1 MNAALNSTMREAMR
15 LMQTGDLLA
24 ATAAIQ
30 QRLGGASEPESP
42 PAAASV
48 RDSIEGTFRDVDET
62 PSPTQGARSRGS
74 PSGKLDQRD
83 RTQFSEHAYTGS
95 AGSRR
100 YKLFV
105 PSVYDGQPL
114 PLVVMLHGCK
124 QTPDDFATGTRMN
137 ILAEERGCFVAYPAQ
152 SQNANISKCWNWFKA
167 SDQGRD
173 HGEPAIIAGLVRE
186 LLLTYGLDQE
196 RVYVAGLS
204 AGGAMAVILGK
215 TYPDM
220 FAAVGVHS
228 GLPYGAAH
236 DLPAALAAMHRP
248 GTGDPRG
255 QRLESAQAWR
265 NSVPTII
272 FHGDRDTIVHPINGE
287 QVATETAAVDADESL
302 RESPAGVASRAGE
315 TAGGYAY
322 TCTTFKDDN
331 ERIVVEHWLV
341 HGAAHAWFGGDP
353 RGSYTDIQG
362 PDASREML
370 RFFLDRVRAST

>member
-1 MNAALNSTMREAMR
+1 MSGPLNSTMREAMR

-42 PAAASV
+42 RAAASV
-48 RDSIEGTFRDVDET
+48 TDPIEGTFRVVDET
-62 PSPTQGARSRGS
+62 PSPTQDARSESLPGRTPDARG
-74 PSGKLDQRD
+74 

-105 PSVYDGQPL
+105 PSTYRGQPL
-114 PLVVMLHGCK
+114 PLVVMLHGCT

-152 SQNANISKCWNWFKA
+152 SQSANISKCWNWFKA

-173 HGEPAIIAGLVRE
+173 QGEPAIIAGLVRE

-196 RVYVAGLS
+196 RVYIAGLS
-204 AGGAMAVILGK
+204 AGGAMAVILGR

-220 FAAVGVHS
+220 LAAVGVHS

-236 DLPAALAAMHRP
+236 DLRSAFAAMHRP
-248 GTGDPRG
+248 AATDRRDE
-255 QRLESAQAWR
+255 RLESAQAWR
-265 NSVPTII
+265 SSVPTIV
-272 FHGDRDTIVHPINGE
+272 FHGDRDITVHPSNGE
-287 QVATETAAVDADESL
+287 QVATESIAVTTDESW
-302 RESPAGVASRAGE
+302 RESPAAVESWAGE
-315 TAGGYAY
+315 TPGGYSF
-322 TCTTFKDDN
+322 TRTTFKDDN

-353 RGSYTDIQG
+353 RGSFTDPNG
-362 PDASREML
+362 PDATSEMM
-370 RFFLDRVRAST
+370 RFFLERTRA

>member
-1 MNAALNSTMREAMR
+1 MNGPLNSTMRDAMR

-30 QRLGGASEPESP
+30 QGIGGVAEPESP
-42 PAAASV
+42 RAAAS
-48 RDSIEGTFRDVDET
+48 DTDPIEGTFRVVDET
-62 PSPTQGARSRGS
+62 LSPTQDARSGS
-74 PSGKLDQRD
+74 SPG
-83 RTQFSEHAYTGS
+83 RTPDAASRAQFSEHAYAGS

-105 PSVYDGQPL
+105 PSTYRGQPL
-114 PLVVMLHGCK
+114 PLVVMLHGCT

-137 ILAEERGCFVAYPAQ
+137 ILAEERGCFVAYPEQ
-152 SQNANISKCWNWFKA
+152 SQSDNISKCWNWFKV

-173 HGEPAIIAGLVRE
+173 QGEPAIIAGLVRE

-196 RVYVAGLS
+196 RVYIAGLS
-204 AGGAMAVILGK
+204 AGGAMAVILGR
-215 TYPDM
+215 TYPEM

-236 DLPAALAAMHRP
+236 DLPSAFAAMHRP
-248 GTGDPRG
+248 GTADPRG
-255 QRLESAQAWR
+255 ERLETAQAWR
-265 NSVPTII
+265 ISVPTIV
-272 FHGDRDTIVHPINGE
+272 FHGDRDMTVHPSNGQ
-287 QVATETAAVDADESL
+287 QVASDTAAVNADESL
-302 RESPAGVASRAGE
+302 KEPPAAAASWAGE
-315 TAGGYAY
+315 TPGGYSY

-353 RGSYTDIQG
+353 RGSFTDPNG
-362 PDASREML
+362 PDATREMM
-370 RFFLDRVRAST
+370 RFFLERKRV

>member
-1 MNAALNSTMREAMR
+1 MNGALNSTMREAMR

-42 PAAASV
+42 LAAASV
-48 RDSIEGTFRDVDET
+48 SECIEGTFREVDET
-62 PSPTQGARSRGS
+62 PSPTPDARSRSS
-74 PSGKLDQRD
+74 PGRKLDGRG
-83 RTQFSEHAYTGS
+83 RTHFSEHVYTGP

-105 PSVYDGQPL
+105 PSAYQGQPL

-152 SQNANISKCWNWFKA
+152 SQSANISKCWNWFKA
-167 SDQGRD
+167 SDQGREQ
-173 HGEPAIIAGLVRE
+173 GEPAIIAGLVRE

-204 AGGAMAVILGK
+204 AGGAMAVILGR

-220 FAAVGVHS
+220 FAAIGVHS

-236 DLPAALAAMHRP
+236 DLPSAFAAMHRP
-248 GTGDPRG
+248 GTGDPRA
-255 QRLESAQAWR
+255 QSPESAPAWR
-265 NSVPTII
+265 NNVPTII
-272 FHGDRDTIVHPINGE
+272 FHGDRDKIVHPSNGE
-287 QVATETAAVDADESL
+287 QVATETAAVNADESS
-302 RESPAGVASRAGE
+302 RESSAGVASRAGE

-322 TCTTFKDDN
+322 TRTTFKDDN

-370 RFFLDRVRAST
+370 RFFLDRVRASS